1 MVLSIG
7 MIVKNEEKYLE
18 KCLTALQPILDE
30 LDSELII
37 ADTGSTDNTVEIAR
51 KFTDN
56 VFHFDWINDFSAA
69 RNSTLEKARGEWYMF
84 VDADEVAM
92 DCSGII
98 RFFKSGEYKKFKS
111 AAYVQRSYT
120 VENNF
125 EEYVDFRVM
134 RVVKR
139 EKNIKFVNPIHE
151 FLSPFYHPIKYLDF
165 VVLHYGYIYV
175 DENGVTDLAREKS
188 KRNLELLLNELNS
201 ADTIT
206 AEHSNIYNQIA
217 DCYELVNDLD
227 NALKYLDVGLEKIDH
242 HSINITPYYSHKIFV
257 LAKQENFEGIIA
269 TANEYFD
276 TTANPSHTQDLA
288 SDCYIRSMQGYAYYK
303 RHEYDKAIPVYV
315 KFMDL
320 YKRYCQGKLNTPDTM
335 MELWRTTE
343 TIVKASYDIFFR
355 CCYQEKQFALANSYT
370 KAIPIEKYYD
380 DHDFMSNHLN
390 IRIEIMEDVGYNAFD
405 ELYRQLDEFG
415 KNYLLNVIRR
425 KIFVTT
431 PENRTMII
439 KKLAVLGGMPA
450 ELAEI
455 YKEHFEKGTPD
466 IDRISAFLSKHGSE
480 NGEDMLYILLGNQ
493 MDISPFLMTDDFFAD
508 RAVQIL
514 MMFFPNGIDLYENYD
529 IDNISQKGLVRAAS
543 LYGWIMRRAMEKEHR
558 ISAFFEIY
566 GSLGLKWHSVFGGS
580 ATIPGDIIAASL
592 VYNVVSAKSMGDKK
606 SFGDAVRELIIAV
619 PDLIPLAD
627 AYEKE
632 NDNVLKAVSVNP
644 EFERLAVQFKQN
656 IRDMIAAGNIGDARK
671 LIKEYAEI
679 CPNDTEIEI
688 LKDEI
693 NNSLQ

>member
-18 KCLTALQPILDE
+18 KCLTALQPILNE

-37 ADTGSTDNTVEIAR
+37 ADTGSTDNTVEIAK

-139 EKNIKFVNPIHE
+139 EKNTKFVNPIHE

-175 DENGVTDLAREKS
+175 DENNVTDLAREKS

-315 KFMDL
+315 KFIDL

-370 KAIPIEKYYD
+370 KAISLEKYHD
-380 DHDFMSNHLN
+380 DHNFMPNHLN
-390 IRIEIMEDVGYNAFD
+390 IRIEIMENVGYNDLD
-405 ELYRQLDEFG
+405 ELYRQLDNFG

-425 KIFVTT
+425 KIFVTK

-439 KKLAVLGGMPA
+439 RKLTTLGEMSA

-455 YKEHFEKGTPD
+455 YKEHFEKGASD

-480 NGEDMLYILLGNQ
+480 NSEDMLHILLENQ
-493 MDISPFLMTDDFFAD
+493 TDISPFLLTDDFFAD

-514 MMFFPNGIDLYENYD
+514 INFFPNGVALYENYN
-529 IDNISQKGLVRAAS
+529 INNISSEGLVRAAS
-543 LYGWIMRRAMEKEHR
+543 LYGWVMRRAMEKHCK
-558 ISAFFEIY
+558 ISGFFEMY
-566 GSLGLKWHSVFGGS
+566 GALGLKWHSVFGGD
-580 ATIPGDIIAASL
+580 AAMPGDILAASL
-592 VYNVVSAKSMGDKK
+592 VYNVVSARTSGNQN
-606 SFGDAVRELIIAV
+606 SFADAVRELKNTV
-619 PDLIPLAD
+619 PDLIPLVD
-627 AYEKE
+627 AYEEE
-632 NDNVLKAVSVNP
+632 NKDVFKPLSVNP
-644 EFERLAVQFKQN
+644 EFEQLAVQVKQN
-656 IRDMIAAGNIGDARK
+656 IRDMIAARNIGDARK
-671 LIKEYAEI
+671 LIREFEEI
-679 CPNDTEIEI
+679 CPNDSEIEV

-693 NNSLQ
+693 NNTLQ